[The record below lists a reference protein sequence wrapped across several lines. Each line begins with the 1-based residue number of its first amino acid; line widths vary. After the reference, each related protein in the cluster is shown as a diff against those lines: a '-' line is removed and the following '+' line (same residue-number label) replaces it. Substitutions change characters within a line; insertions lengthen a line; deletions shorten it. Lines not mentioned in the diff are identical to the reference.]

1 VLSQFFSENLET
13 LSVVHKRLCKFGDV
27 PESWIVSSRNRN
39 ELESKKKSG

>member
-27 PESWIVSSRNRN
+27 PES
-39 ELESKKKSG
+39 